1 MPDSTLASVAFP
13 SLKAARSARDR
24 LSRAGFARNSIDIE
38 RQGDEFEVSINIREE
53 NRDRVER
60 ILTGSPLA
68 DDLRQAGG
76 QAVDLFHANR
86 PFALGLAALA
96 GVALF
101 SLTKRR

>member
-1 MPDSTLASVAFP
+1 MPDSALASVAFP
-13 SLKAARSARDR
+13 SLKAARAARDR

-38 RQGDEFEVSINIREE
+38 RHEDEFEVSINTREE
-53 NRDRVER
+53 NWDRAER
-60 ILTGSPLA
+60 ILTGSPLG

-86 PFALGLAALA
+86 PLALGLATLA